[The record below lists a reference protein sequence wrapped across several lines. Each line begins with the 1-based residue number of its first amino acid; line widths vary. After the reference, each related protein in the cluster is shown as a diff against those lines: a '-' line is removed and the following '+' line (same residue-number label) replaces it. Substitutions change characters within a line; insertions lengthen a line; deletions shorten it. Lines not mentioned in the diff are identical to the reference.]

1 VAAYLFNRSDLVKD
15 DFDLSKGNSVLEKE
29 LLRDELKTGTRE
41 GDRTHARDRR
51 DARYQDGSAR
61 GLNIGLVALPAF
73 MAFCAIAVAQTSP
86 AGNKKGDRDLGQ
98 FLSSECVTCHQAS
111 GQQAGGVP
119 AITGWADDQFVA
131 VMRAYKNR
139 ERDNQVMQAIAA
151 RLSDEEIAA
160 LAAYFGELKP
170 KN

>member
-1 VAAYLFNRSDLVKD
+1 MAAYLFKPSDLVKD

-29 LLRDELKTGTRE
+29 PLRDELKAGTCE
-41 GDRTHARDRR
+41 GDRTRAPDRR
-51 DARYQDGSAR
+51 GARYQDGPASR
-61 GLNIGLVALPAF
+61 WNVGLVALPAL

-119 AITGWADDQFVA
+119 AITGWADDQFIA